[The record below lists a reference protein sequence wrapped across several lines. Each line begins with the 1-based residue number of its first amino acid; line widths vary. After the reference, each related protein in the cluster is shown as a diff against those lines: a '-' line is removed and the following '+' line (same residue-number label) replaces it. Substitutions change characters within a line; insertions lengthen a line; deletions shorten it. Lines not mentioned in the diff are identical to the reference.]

1 MSDPRYINISHQRR
15 SEEARKKRV
24 AFAAAFAVLWRKRA
38 TAGQST
44 LGIQILA
51 ANAAGFGK
59 EGFSDQ
65 TRYNTQRSMSTRL
78 LRDPVV
84 KAELERLGFVFDQWS
99 KKWHDPNIVQR
110 AG

>member
-1 MSDPRYINISHQRR
+1 MSDPRYINISHERR
-15 SEEARKKRV
+15 SQEARKKRI

-38 TAGQST
+38 QAGEST

-59 EGFSDQ
+59 DGFSDQ

-78 LRDPVV
+78 LKDPVV
-84 KAELERLGFVFDQWS
+84 TAELQRLGFVFDERS
-99 KKWHDPNIVQR
+99 KKWHDPKFSQR